1 MISDAQARVEAFIA
15 DFYQGWERAGQAPT
29 DLSFAPSL
37 SEAWLAE
44 LAQLVDSH
52 CLPGT
57 QTGGEGVLSSR
68 PAHSPASET
77 VTEIIGHDDQ
87 ATVRSVVEHGTQRT
101 YFEYRL
107 VLRQGQWRIDRIL
120 SFFDPPGA
128 PLIDEGE
135 AERLLTAAQ
144 TEGPLDPIDADLEL
158 NIPSLFAAG
167 REVAPFGTSANLS
180 VHRLGDI
187 SCRSGVLTVRDF
199 GYLNFDLEPL
209 ARRVPA
215 GTYPV
220 EVATVEE
227 TNVALRLRL
236 SDLPAATWHPAQRTN
251 GTHIIGVDYAN
262 VAILDLANL
271 VRCEAQQADQLFV
284 RQAEQLEAAP
294 GTTFSLLGDVT
305 DSAMVTSGYGDGAY
319 PCYWGVAADGT
330 LVALVVDFLVLTE
343 DKLLTV
349 TAPWRP
355 GVVDVPGLIGLEV
368 EIVEHGG
375 GFTVRHRR
383 GHIRRIRALGPDDS
397 VLMDGD
403 RLALA
408 VTGDLHSQ
416 TWPTND
422 QPPSGSVL
430 ELTVDRGYRHV

>member
-1 MISDAQARVEAFIA
+1 MIPDAQARVKAFIA
-15 DFYQGWERAGQAPT
+15 DFHHGWERAGQPPT
-29 DLSFAPSL
+29 GLSFDPGR

-44 LAQLVDSH
+44 LDQLVDSH

-57 QTGGEGVLSSR
+57 QTGEEGVLDSR
-68 PAHSPASET
+68 PAHSPSSET
-77 VTEIIGHDDQ
+77 VTEIIAQDDQ

-107 VLRQGQWRIDRIL
+107 VLQEGSWRIGRIL

-128 PLIDEGE
+128 PLVDEGE
-135 AERLLTAAQ
+135 GERLLAAAQ
-144 TEGPLDPIDADLEL
+144 AEGPFDPIDADLEL

-167 REVAPFGTSANLS
+167 REVFPFGTSASLS

-199 GYLNFDLEPL
+199 GYNGFDLEPL

-220 EVATVEE
+220 EVAAVGK

-236 SDLPAATWHPAQRTN
+236 SDRPAASWHPARRTD
-251 GTHIIGVDYAN
+251 GTHVIGVDYGN
-262 VAILDLANL
+262 VIIADLANL
-271 VRCEAQQADQLFV
+271 VRCEAQQVEELYV
-284 RQAEQLEAAP
+284 RQTEHLDAAP

-305 DSAMVTSGYGDGAY
+305 DSAIVTSGYGDGAY

-330 LVALVVDFLVLTE
+330 LVALVVDFLILTE
-343 DKLLTV
+343 EKLSTV

-355 GVVDVPGLIGLEV
+355 GVVDVAGLRGIEV
-368 EIVEHGG
+368 EIVEHDG
-375 GFTVRHRR
+375 GFTVRHRG

-403 RLALA
+403 RLGTA

>member
-1 MISDAQARVEAFIA
+1 VIPDAQARVEAFIA
-15 DFYQGWERAGQAPT
+15 DFHQAWERAGQAQT
-29 DLSFAPSL
+29 DLSFDPRL
-37 SEAWLAE
+37 SEAWQAE

-52 CLPGT
+52 CLHGT
-57 QTGGEGVLSSR
+57 QIGEEGVLSSR
-68 PAHSPASET
+68 PAHNPASEA

-87 ATVRSVVEHGTQRT
+87 ASVRSVVEHGTQRT

-107 VLRQGQWRIDRIL
+107 VLREGQWRIERIL
-120 SFFDPPGA
+120 SFLYPPGA

-135 AERLLTAAQ
+135 AERLLAAAQ
-144 TEGPLDPIDADLEL
+144 IEGPLEAIDADLEL

-167 REVAPFGTSANLS
+167 REVAPFGEPATIS

-199 GYLNFDLEPL
+199 GYLTFDLEPL
-209 ARRVPA
+209 SRRVPA

-220 EVATVEE
+220 EVAAVEE

-262 VAILDLANL
+262 VAVLDLANL
-271 VRCEAQQADQLFV
+271 VRCEAQQVDELFV
-284 RQAEQLEAAP
+284 RQAERLEGAP

-319 PCYWGVAADGT
+319 PCYWGVGTDGT

-343 DKLLTV
+343 DKVLPM
-349 TAPWRP
+349 TAPWRT
-355 GVVDVPGLIGLEV
+355 GVVDVPGLTGHEV
-368 EIVEHGG
+368 EIVEHDGS
-375 GFTVRHRR
+375 FTVRHRG
-383 GHIRRIRALGPDDS
+383 GHIRKIRALGPDGS

-408 VTGDLHSQ
+408 VTGDLRSQ
-416 TWPTND
+416 TWPTD
-422 QPPSGSVL
+422 EQPPSGSVL
-430 ELTVDRGYRHV
+430 ELTVDRGYRHI